1 MREPGMDESPQA
13 STTSDRDA
21 AEPSTTEPSTTVP
34 STTDPKYAVDASKNL
49 SSADKRAFDPII
61 RELRTINLFSWNL
74 WFGGREIDDAVARQK
89 NVLQAEDIDILFLQE
104 CFGTA
109 ALRIGRATGMSVA
122 QQDYDCA
129 VLSPSPLR
137 LVATDT
143 TSYATAAI
151 VQTRQGDVLAWSVH
165 LVPWDYGPYRADE
178 LPGSSAEVFAQP
190 GERSRTAEAQK
201 ILAETQRI
209 LAESGDMPVIIAG
222 DFNVPSPQDWNGTQ
236 RPDVT
241 WPATQ
246 QLLEAGYTD
255 AFRAV
260 HPDAAKAPGLTWSQ
274 IEPLEKEPRDRID
287 FVFLK
292 GFTAESADHLGGAAD
307 DADTAADAG
316 FVEYGGRCEHI
327 PDQRGNAFPS
337 DHLAVRATARRQD

>member
-1 MREPGMDESPQA
+1 MDESPQA
-13 STTSDRDA
+13 STAVDRDDA
-21 AEPSTTEPSTTVP
+21 QS

-49 SSADKRAFDPII
+49 SSEDKKAFDPII
-61 RELRTINLFSWNL
+61 HQMRTINLFSWNL
-74 WFGGREIDDAVARQK
+74 WFGGREIDDALTRQK
-89 NVLQAEDIDILFLQE
+89 DVLNAADIDILFLQE

-129 VLSPSPLR
+129 ILSPSPLR

-143 TSYATAAI
+143 ASYATAAI
-151 VQTRQGDVLAWSVH
+151 VQTRHGDVLAWSVH
-165 LVPWDYGPYRADE
+165 LAPWDYGPYRADE

-222 DFNVPSPQDWNGTQ
+222 DFNVPSPEDWNGRL
-236 RPDVT
+236 RPEVT

-255 AFRAV
+255 AFRTV
-260 HPDAAKAPGLTWSQ
+260 HPDVATAPGLTWSQ

-292 GFTAESADHLGGAAD
+292 GFTAEAADHLGGAAD

-316 FVEYGGRCEHI
+316 FVEYGGRCAHI
-327 PDQRGNAFPS
+327 PGQRGNAFPS
-337 DHLAVRATARRQD
+337 DHLAVRATVRPHL